1 MFFSDRA
8 RALVRHSVQTR
19 ALSAAA
25 ALFAAAAA
33 VLPAPASAGSLED
46 YQRAN
51 RPAVTHTVEES
62 LTAINDYT
70 AALDADLADAQLSLS
85 QRRTAIYQRAYHWM
99 TLYKC
104 DRAIP
109 GFTTL
114 IDGTDPRVGELP
126 HNDPLFAESY
136 KWRAV
141 CRYTAFD
148 VPGAI
153 GDIQAAR
160 RLRPGDYTIRRMDM
174 EMTLSNL
181 PAEG

>member
-1 MFFSDRA
+1 MFFSHLHRP
-8 RALVRHSVQTR
+8 RP
-19 ALSAAA
+19 AAA
-25 ALFAAAAA
+25 FLAAAIALLP
-33 VLPAPASAGSLED
+33 VLVLASTTAQAGSLD
-46 YQRAN
+46 DFRRAN
-51 RPAVTHTVEES
+51 SPAITHTVEES

-70 AALDADLADAQLSLS
+70 SALDADLEDEQLTVS

-104 DRAIP
+104 EEAIP
-109 GFTTL
+109 GFSTL
-114 IDGTDPRVGELP
+114 IEGTDPKVGALP
-126 HNDPLFAESY
+126 ETDPLYAESY

-141 CRYTAFD
+141 CRYTVFD
-148 VPGAI
+148 VNGAI

-160 RLRPGDYTIRRMDM
+160 RLRPSDYTIRRMDM

>member
-1 MFFSDRA
+1 VKSA
-8 RALVRHSVQTR
+8 KLTALLYAPATHFT
-19 ALSAAA
+19 AL
-25 ALFAAAAA
+25 A
-33 VLPAPASAGSLED
+33 VAVAFIFILTLPAGAQAGSLD
-46 YQRAN
+46 DFRRAN
-51 RPAVTHTVEES
+51 RPAITHTVEES

-70 AALDADLADAQLSLS
+70 AALDADLTDEQLSVG

-104 DRAIP
+104 DQAIP

-114 IDGTDPRVGELP
+114 IEGTDPRVGELP
-126 HNDPLFAESY
+126 QNDPLFAESY

-141 CRYTAFD
+141 CRYTVLD
-148 VPGAI
+148 MPGAI